1 LKRREDTPLNTSFRL
16 RAGMSQTDTEPG
28 TRGVTMFA
36 LLQNLLGVT
45 RAAQARLKPSGRV
58 GRPAVRPRLEALEE
72 RRLMTVTNLG
82 GPVLPHVEVQPVYLG
97 TQWTT
102 PGSAA
107 SGMVGPLDTFLSGV
121 VKGPYMDML
130 TKAGYGVGRG
140 SFDAPLFTSGTITNG
155 PPPASIS
162 QADLEAMLWKDIN
175 QGLLKAPD
183 ANRLYLVFVQPGMT
197 VTIPGDKSKFA
208 GFHDAFLGINGGGA
222 MAKVRYAVV
231 LYPGPNTTVTNQY
244 GVSLSPRDQ
253 LTTLASHEV
262 VEAVTDPDATLHF
275 GTVELARPAWKDL
288 SNSVALS
295 EIADI
300 VNSYDTKTPNGYSI
314 VYLGGFAVTRVA
326 DRNDLPMTPA
336 GAQPLR
342 PLTVLLNTDGS
353 LTIQGAAPSLPPDV
367 PRVPVRSI
375 SDQSIGTD
383 GFAMVDVLFSNNQVW
398 EFHDG
403 GGGGRWVPLKAGPS
417 PVQEAVSGQGV
428 SYVLYTDGHVWEY
441 RDDLA
446 AFGSSFIVRG
456 INEID
461 AGTDARGVNMVD
473 ALDGTFAREFS
484 DSSGAHVIPGA
495 VLAISAGQQG
505 VSAVLVA
512 GGNFRRYDEATNSF
526 PVVWDG
532 GMVTSVTAGTD
543 QNGNA
548 LLVARLSSG
557 LALAFDADL
566 FLSDG
571 WGVLWPRGVQSINKP
586 HYGVTDLIFG
596 GGSAFAFRPHPGQP
610 NGDWSVLATGG
621 VQQVA

>member
-1 LKRREDTPLNTSFRL
+1 
-16 RAGMSQTDTEPG
+16 
-28 TRGVTMFA
+28 MFA

-45 RAAQARLKPSGRV
+45 RAAQARPKPSGRA
-58 GRPAVRPRLEALEE
+58 GRPAFRPRLEALED

-107 SGMVGPLDTFLSGV
+107 SGMVGPLNTFLSGI

-197 VTIPGDKSKFA
+197 VTVPGQSGFA
-208 GFHDAFLGINGGGA
+208 GFHDAFLGVNSGGA
-222 MAKVRYAVV
+222 MAKVRYAFV
-231 LYPGPNTTVTNQY
+231 LYPGPGTTVTNQY

-262 VEAVTDPDATLHF
+262 VEAVTDPDVTLHF
-275 GTVELARPAWKDL
+275 GTVKLARPAWKDP
-288 SNSVALS
+288 STTSVATRKGG

-300 VNSYDTKTPNGYSI
+300 VNNYAANFGYST
-314 VYLGGFAVTRVA
+314 VYLNGFAVTQVA
-326 DRNDLPMTPA
+326 DRNDQPMTPA
-336 GAQPLR
+336 GARPLR
-342 PLTVLLNTDGS
+342 PLTVLLKTDGS
-353 LTIQGAAPSLPPDV
+353 LLIQSAAPSLPPAV

-403 GGGGRWVPLKAGPS
+403 GGGGRWVPVPAGAS
-417 PVQEAVSGQGV
+417 PVRQAVSGHGV

-446 AFGSSFIVRG
+446 AFGSNFIAAN
-456 INEID
+456 INQID

-473 ALDGTFAREFS
+473 VLWGGAAIEES
-484 DSSGAHVIPGA
+484 DSAGTIVITSG
-495 VLAISAGQQG
+495 VLSVSAGQQG

-532 GMVTSVTAGTD
+532 GMVMSVTAGTD

-548 LLVARLSSG
+548 LLVARLSNG
-557 LALAFDADL
+557 MALAFDGQL

-586 HYGVTDLIFG
+586 HYGVTDLTFS

-610 NGDWSVLATGG
+610 NGDWSMLAMGG